1 MPKKLRVQLKEILSI
16 SLMGDA
22 EILAGKNGIE
32 NEITSV
38 NVMEVPDIID
48 WVRPGEFLLTTAYP
62 LSTNIET
69 LNSLIPML
77 KSRGVCGLGIK
88 TKRYIDQVPEE
99 VLNTANKLD
108 FPIIRLP
115 QEASFGDLIREIL
128 SYIVGEQTRL
138 LEQINAFSD
147 QVKAIMFQ
155 RGGMDEFARLIFS
168 VVRSPLVITDD
179 IFNRHTFYAG
189 SEEWEA
195 KLKNIVEKAVW
206 EVEKAPAYSLNK
218 VRVEQDVID
227 GENVRRITI
236 TTLYDNMQYGKIII
250 WDVDKRVTDGEIFT
264 IQSESSLIALNTI
277 TRITI
282 AERENVHRTNFIEQL
297 LSEDPEIQGKAIA
310 DADFFNFRPDLEH
323 QCIVLSL
330 NKAKEKRTV
339 RDDACLVRLIST
351 VMLRIDQQ
359 LQRSYQFRYISANK
373 SSEMVFVID
382 FENYWNDN
390 NKEHACNQFTELLY
404 TIAKREKV
412 EDLAY
417 IGVGTR
423 VSDNLRLNESY
434 LQAKHVVKVLEN
446 SNSNG
451 MHIGSYED
459 LGLLKL
465 FGQPELRK
473 QFLEYADSIL
483 APVYIY
489 DENKHGQLLLT
500 IKAYFDC
507 GGNLKDV
514 SEKIFTHYNTIVYR
528 MNRIRDVLKIDL
540 RDPETAFNIQLAL
553 RIKEILV

>member
-16 SLMGDA
+16 SLMADA
-22 EILAGKNGIE
+22 EILAGMNGIE

-38 NVMEVPDIID
+38 NVMEVPDIVD

-88 TKRYIDQVPEE
+88 TKRYIEQVPEE

-108 FPIIRLP
+108 FPIIHLP
-115 QEASFGDLIREIL
+115 QEAAFGDLIREIL

-138 LEQINAFSD
+138 LEQINTFSN
-147 QVKAIMFQ
+147 QVKEIMFQ

-168 VVRSPLVITDD
+168 VVKSPLVITDD
-179 IFNRHTFYAG
+179 VFNRYTFYAG
-189 SEEWEA
+189 SKEWEE
-195 KLKNIVEKAVW
+195 KLKKIVEKAVW
-206 EVEKAPAYSLNK
+206 EVEKAPTYSLNE
-218 VRVEQDVID
+218 VRVKQDVID

-236 TTLYDNMQYGKIII
+236 TTLYDNTQYGKIII
-250 WDVDKRVTDGEIFT
+250 WDVDKRVTNGEIFT

-282 AERENVHRTNFIEQL
+282 AERENLHRSNFIEQL
-297 LSEDPEIQGKAIA
+297 LSENPEIQEKAIA
-310 DADFFNFRPDLEH
+310 DADFFNFRPNLEH

-330 NKAKEKRTV
+330 NKAKEKRTI
-339 RDDACLVRLIST
+339 RDDASLVKLINT
-351 VMLRIDQQ
+351 VILRINQQ

-373 SSEMVFVID
+373 SNEMVFIID
-382 FENYWNDN
+382 FENHWNDKK
-390 NKEHACNQFTELLY
+390 KEQTCNQFTELLFS
-404 TIAKREKV
+404 IAKRERV
-412 EDLAY
+412 EDLAF
-417 IGVGTR
+417 IGVGAR

-434 LQAKHVVKVLEN
+434 IQAKHVIRVLDF
-446 SNSNG
+446 SNNNG
-451 MHIGSYED
+451 IHIGHYED

-465 FGQPELRK
+465 FGQPELRI
-473 QFLEYADSIL
+473 QFIEYADSIL
-483 APVYIY
+483 APVYLY

-507 GGNLKDV
+507 SGNLKEV
-514 SEKIFTHYNTIVYR
+514 SKKLFTHYNTIVYR

-553 RIKEILV
+553 RIKEIMA